1 MRAETFNT
9 VNPLASSG
17 REGADMNSRH
27 CLLARVVFLTLAVS
41 RPARLILILKA
52 GCVCPP
58 STPKRNLGLS
68 HTRGPVKQHRKSQ
81 LETGHMHGPNSRHQS
96 QVKQTGLTGGN
107 IGALA
112 DQAVGS

>member
-81 LETGHMHGPNSRHQS
+81 WETGHITHMDQS